1 VAGGAGFLGTH
12 LCQALLARGD
22 EVVSVDNLCTGSEA
36 NVAELLDRPGFS
48 FLRQD
53 ILEPFEVCGPLDAVM
68 NLASPASP
76 RDFATIPIEILQAG
90 SLGTKRLLDLAM
102 AKEARFFQ
110 ASTSEIYGDPA
121 VHPQP
126 ETYWG
131 NVNPIGPRS
140 VYDEAKRYGEALTMA
155 YHRTL
160 GVDVRI
166 VRIFNTYGPY
176 MRADD
181 GRVVSNFICQ
191 ALERRPLTVYG
202 AGTQTRSF
210 CFATD
215 EIDGFLALLDSD
227 YVGPVNIGNPTEFTM
242 LELAQIV
249 LDATGSSSELIFDPL
264 PIDDPTQRRPDITL
278 ARDLLGWEP
287 KVALA
292 EGIKE
297 TVGWFSDVL
306 RTAS

>member
-1 VAGGAGFLGTH
+1 
-12 LCQALLARGD
+12 
-22 EVVSVDNLCTGSEA
+22 
-36 NVAELLDRPGFS
+36 
-48 FLRQD
+48 
-53 ILEPFEVCGPLDAVM
+53 
-68 NLASPASP
+68 
-76 RDFATIPIEILQAG
+76 
-90 SLGTKRLLDLAM
+90 
-102 AKEARFFQ
+102 
-110 ASTSEIYGDPA
+110 
-121 VHPQP
+121 
-126 ETYWG
+126 
-131 NVNPIGPRS
+131 
-140 VYDEAKRYGEALTMA
+140 
-155 YHRTL
+155 
-160 GVDVRI
+160 